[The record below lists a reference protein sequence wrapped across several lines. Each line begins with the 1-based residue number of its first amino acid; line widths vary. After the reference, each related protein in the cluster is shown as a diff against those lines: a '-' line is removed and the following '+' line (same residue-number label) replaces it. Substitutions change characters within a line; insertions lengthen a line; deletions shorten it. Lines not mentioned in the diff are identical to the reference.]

1 MPCSCLR
8 GSREAQSEGKSK
20 AAKPDTPGHA
30 GDRLSQSK
38 NEQHAGFQQ
47 PELTTGLLRDRLRRA
62 ACLLREAG
70 ASTSSSTHALRE
82 DLEWLSCRFKEMAA
96 LQDDRLRD
104 MAGDVAVALSGGPDE
119 AEDIFYDAPTFS
131 DAELPHSSAEA
142 CPPAADKLHHLAP
155 VQALWPHWADSER
168 AKAVHALIPELRQAM
183 PAEWQVQHYASCA
196 HAFVLSRAGPSGIC
210 VHRVHVV

>member
-8 GSREAQSEGKSK
+8 GSREAQNEGKSK
-20 AAKPDTPGHA
+20 PAKPDTPGPA
-30 GDRLSQSK
+30 CDRLSRAAQSK
-38 NEQHAGFQQ
+38 NEQHAVQQ
-47 PELTTGLLRDRLRRA
+47 HELTTGLVCDRLRRA

-82 DLEWLSCRFKEMAA
+82 DLEWLGCRFKEMGA
-96 LQDDRLRD
+96 LRDDRLRD
-104 MAGDVAVALSGGPDE
+104 MAGDVALALSGGPDE

-142 CPPAADKLHHLAP
+142 CPPAADKPHPLAP

-183 PAEWQVQHYASCA
+183 PAEWQVLCTRS
-196 HAFVLSRAGPSGIC
+196 SIC
-210 VHRVHVV
+210 VHCVLVV